1 MRQLYRII
9 KNLLKGVVAVLLVGI
24 LLVGVFFALLSSGR
38 FRGWVGERVQAAVH
52 REAGWTVSWTG
63 LEASGWS
70 LLQCETFSL
79 ADERGVWFELSGFA
93 MEWDWKALKKR
104 RIELVRLHAGEVRL
118 LRLAEL
124 PERRGVKP
132 ESEKKQRPI
141 RFAWPPYFR
150 EYSLRSLSCERL
162 FVGAEVARLDSL
174 FRLESHVRI
183 EREQGLAFG
192 LDVSRLDG
200 LSDRVSAG
208 VVLSNGFQEG
218 TAFLDVEESQG
229 SFSYEWLGASF
240 SPIRVQ
246 MRGSGRVDDWS
257 GWAEASCGGGVDK
270 RVWRGEYIFEE
281 VERFALQWIF
291 HEPSLPVPWRGS
303 VTIQGPLDAPEAE
316 LTAYSDDID
325 LSNLTGTPTDPL
337 AISAGLCLKAGE
349 LTAYAMATGLTH
361 CAVYAECA
369 VPMKF
374 SLNPMFAELERNR
387 SVYGR
392 GSVDLDFQFLSP
404 LLQAFQQ
411 NADGVLQGHV
421 ALGGTLDEPEIQGS
435 MNMVDGLYENYIWG
449 TLLRAVQLDVR
460 FSENRLLI
468 ERVEAQDGAAGTV
481 MLSGDWSFG
490 KKQRGPPLNLHLR
503 ANQAALV
510 NQPTLQLTLGA
521 DIRLSGGLTNLMI
534 TGTTVV
540 EKASVN
546 IQQTMP
552 PDVADM
558 NIVEINKPGTPPPV
572 GKRDEKSA
580 PRTRLN
586 LEVVL
591 PGRLYIFGR
600 GLTSEW
606 KGQLRVEGAAEDPQV
621 IGEVRLV
628 KGALMFLGKRLNLT
642 DCSIT
647 FDGNRPVMPQ
657 VELRAFAITSEL
669 TAYLRVYGP
678 ASNIRVE
685 ISSDPVRPQDEVLSM
700 LLFGKRA
707 DQLSA
712 TEALRM
718 AYGIQ
723 VLRGDAPGDG
733 WMNRLQTTLQLDQV
747 GLRQNAQDQ
756 TQLAVGRYFGDYL
769 YVEGE
774 KSLHGDA
781 DTLMVEIN
789 LTPSLQLRAKAASE
803 ESAGQSVYLHWRHDY

>member
-1 MRQLYRII
+1 
-9 KNLLKGVVAVLLVGI
+9 V
-24 LLVGVFFALLSSGR
+24 
-38 FRGWVGERVQAAVH
+38 
-52 REAGWTVSWTG
+52 
-63 LEASGWS
+63 
-70 LLQCETFSL
+70 
-79 ADERGVWFELSGFA
+79 
-93 MEWDWKALKKR
+93 
-104 RIELVRLHAGEVRL
+104 
-118 LRLAEL
+118 
-124 PERRGVKP
+124 
-132 ESEKKQRPI
+132 
-141 RFAWPPYFR
+141 
-150 EYSLRSLSCERL
+150 
-162 FVGAEVARLDSL
+162 
-174 FRLESHVRI
+174 

-192 LDVSRLDG
+192 LEVIRLDG

-208 VVLSNGFQEG
+208 LVLSNGFQEG

-240 SPIRVQ
+240 SPICVQ
-246 MRGSGRVDDWS
+246 MRGSGRVDAWS
-257 GWAEASCGGGVDK
+257 GWVEASCGAEKEK
-270 RVWRGEYIFEE
+270 RSWRGDYTFQH
-281 VERFALQWIF
+281 VEGMALKWVL
-291 HEPSLPVPWRGS
+291 HEPLLSVPLRGS
-303 VTIQGPLDAPEAE
+303 LVVKLPLDEPEVE
-316 LTAYSDDID
+316 LTAYTDDID
-325 LSNLTGTPTDPL
+325 LSRLTGAPTAAL
-337 AISAGLCLKAGE
+337 AISAGLCLKDGE
-349 LTAYAMATGLTH
+349 STAYAMATGLTH
-361 CAVYAECA
+361 CAVYGECV
-369 VPMKF
+369 VPMNY
-374 SLNPMFAELERNR
+374 SLNPVLVEPERNR
-387 SVYGR
+387 PIYGR
-392 GSVDLDFQFLSP
+392 MSVDMDFQFLSP

-411 NADGVLQGHV
+411 NVGGVLQGKV

-449 TLLRAVQLDVR
+449 TLLRAVQLNLR
-460 FSENRLLI
+460 FTENRLLI
-468 ERVEAQDGAAGTV
+468 EQAEAQDGTTGTV
-481 MLSGDWSFG
+481 SLSGDWSFG
-490 KKQRGPPLNLHLR
+490 KKRGPPLNLHLR
-503 ANQAALV
+503 ANQATLV

-521 DIRLSGGLTNLMI
+521 DLDVSGGLTNLSI

-546 IQQTMP
+546 IQRTMP

-558 NIVEINKPGTPPPV
+558 NIVENNKPGTPQPV
-572 GKRDEKSA
+572 VKRAEKTT

-591 PGRLYIFGR
+591 PGKLFIFGR

-606 KGQLRVEGAAEDPQV
+606 RGRLRVEGAAEDPQV

-628 KGALMFLGKRLNLT
+628 KGVLMFLGKRLSLT

-647 FDGNRPVMPQ
+647 FDGNRPIMPQ
-657 VELRAFAITSEL
+657 VELRAFAITPEL

-678 ASNIRVE
+678 ASNVRVE

-723 VLRGDAPGDG
+723 VLRGETPGDG

-774 KSLHGDA
+774 KSLQGDA
-781 DTLMVEIN
+781 DTLMVEIS